1 MTDLII
7 WMIAVFVAFFVKG
20 LCGFANT
27 LVFQSILSFQNDNKN
42 ISPVELI
49 LTYPANIILMVKER
63 KSLKWSVC
71 LPLTILVVIG
81 SVPGILLLKSADTTI
96 IKLIFGAVTV
106 AVAVEMFFR
115 MRRKT
120 EKEEGTGAKIMMF
133 LIGLLSGVLCGLYG
147 VGALLGAFVGRKTD
161 TLSAFKANMS
171 FIFVVENTLRIV
183 LYIVLG
189 ILTLEILNKAIILI
203 PFMFAG
209 LFLGMFASRFVNETL
224 AKKLII
230 LALIIS
236 GISLIVTSSM
246 VLIG

>member
-1 MTDLII
+1 MII
-7 WMIAVFVAFFVKG
+7 
-20 LCGFANT
+20 
-27 LVFQSILSFQNDNKN
+27 KN

-171 FIFVVENTLRIV
+171 FIFVAENTLRIV

>member
-120 EKEEGTGAKIMMF
+120 EKEEGTGAKIVMF

-147 VGALLGAFVGRKTD
+147 VGALLGAFIGRKTE

-189 ILTLEILNKAIILI
+189 ILTLEILSKAIILI

>member
-189 ILTLEILNKAIILI
+189 ILTFEIFNKAIILI

-209 LFLGMFASRFVNETL
+209 LFLGMFVSRFVNETL

-236 GISLIVTSSM
+236 GISLIVTSIM
-246 VLIG
+246 VLLG

>member
-1 MTDLII
+1 MTDVIV

-49 LTYPANIILMVKER
+49 LTYPANIILMLKER
-63 KSLKWSVC
+63 KSLKWNVC
-71 LPLTILVVIG
+71 LPLTALVVVG
-81 SVPGILLLKSADTTI
+81 SVLGILLLKSADTTI
-96 IKLIFGAVTV
+96 IKIIFGIVTV

-120 EKEEGTGAKIMMF
+120 EREEGIGAKVLMF

-161 TLSAFKANMS
+161 TLSGFKANMS
-171 FIFVVENTLRIV
+171 FIFVVEDTLRIV
-183 LYIVLG
+183 LYIILG
-189 ILTLEILNKAIILI
+189 ILTLEILNKAIIMI
-203 PFMFAG
+203 PFMFLG
-209 LFLGMFASRFVNETL
+209 LFLGMFAARFVNENL
-224 AKKLII
+224 AKKIII

-236 GISLIVTSSM
+236 GTSLVVTS
-246 VLIG
+246 II

>member
-1 MTDLII
+1 MTDLIV

-49 LTYPANIILMVKER
+49 LTYPANIILMIKER
-63 KSLKWSVC
+63 RSLKWSVC
-71 LPLTILVVIG
+71 LPLALLVVIG
-81 SVPGILLLKSADTTI
+81 SVPGILMLKSADATL
-96 IKLIFGAVTV
+96 IKIIFGIVTV
-106 AVAVEMFFR
+106 AVAIEMFFR

-120 EKEEGTGAKIMMF
+120 EGEEGIATKILMF
-133 LIGLLSGVLCGLYG
+133 IIGLLSGVLCGLYG

-161 TLSAFKANMS
+161 TLSGFKANMS

-209 LFLGMFASRFVNETL
+209 LFLGMLSSRFVNEIL

-236 GISLIVTSSM
+236 GASLVVTS
-246 VLIG
+246 II

>member
-7 WMIAVFVAFFVKG
+7 WMIAVFVVFFVKG

-246 VLIG
+246 VLLG

>member
-147 VGALLGAFVGRKTD
+147 VGALLGAFVGRKTE

-171 FIFVVENTLRIV
+171 FIFVAENTLRIV

-246 VLIG
+246 VLLG

>member
-147 VGALLGAFVGRKTD
+147 VGALLGAFIGKKTE

-246 VLIG
+246 VLL